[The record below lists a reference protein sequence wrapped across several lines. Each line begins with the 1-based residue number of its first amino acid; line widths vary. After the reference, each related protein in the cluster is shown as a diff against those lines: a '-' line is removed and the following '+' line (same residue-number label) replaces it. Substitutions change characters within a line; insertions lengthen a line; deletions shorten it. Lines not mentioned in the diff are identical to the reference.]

1 MIEHLE
7 STDFFLT
14 VAKEFSI
21 EIKIKGSKFLGFV
34 FPISDKKEAEDI
46 LEKHRKKY
54 YNATH
59 NCFAYS
65 IGLDNEIFRYSDDG
79 EPSGT
84 AGKPIFQA
92 IKHFELKNILVIVTR
107 YFGGTKLGVG
117 LLARAY
123 YDAAFDVL
131 NVAEKKTE
139 YVTETLQIK
148 VDYSFVTVIKRLLE
162 LVSVETKEEYLA
174 DVTFTAKILS
184 SKAANCKKE
193 IIELTQ
199 GKAGITVL

>member
-34 FPISDKKEAEDI
+34 FPVSHKKEAEDI

-54 YNATH
+54 YDATH

-117 LLARAY
+117 PLARAY

-148 VDYSFVTVIKRLLE
+148 VDYTSVTVIKRLLE
-162 LVSVETKEEYLA
+162 QVSVETKEEYLA

-184 SKAANCKKE
+184 SKAAYCKKE

>member
-7 STDFFLT
+7 PTDFFLT
-14 VAKEFSI
+14 IAKEFWI
-21 EIKIKGSKFLGFV
+21 EIKIKGSKFLGFA

-54 YNATH
+54 YDATH
-59 NCFAYS
+59 ICFAYS

-84 AGKPIFQA
+84 AGKPIYQA

-117 LLARAY
+117 PLARAY

-131 NVAEKKTE
+131 NVAERKTE
-139 YVTETLQIK
+139 YVTKILQIK
-148 VDYSFVTVIKRLLE
+148 VDYTFVTVIKRLLE
-162 LVSVETKEEYLA
+162 PVSVETKEEYLA

-184 SKAANCKKE
+184 SKEENCKNE

-199 GKAGITVL
+199 GKAGIILL